1 MTVGENNT
9 VTKSVLSNDEKLIA
23 DSQVVINVL
32 VGE

>member
-1 MTVGENNT
+1 MTVGENT
-9 VTKSVLSNDEKLIA
+9 VAQSVMSNDEKLIA